1 VLSPQKDHHGITYP
15 LGIIKEKEQK
25 EACDCVL
32 HNLAVMQS
40 VSNMTFQHPSPVGL
54 SSVLNIT
61 GPQPFSAYAAWYSS
75 PAAPRH
81 LFRFMIM

>member
-61 GPQPFSAYAAWYSS
+61 GPQPLALMLLGTVVLQLPGICFGS
-75 PAAPRH
+75 
-81 LFRFMIM
+81 